1 MTTPLLRNCSFLPP
15 SRVTCGGGRS
25 CARFSLSVVTADQ
38 SLTRRTEGCADGADC
53 DACSSRGALRDEAS
67 GASSFT
73 RSRGRRGADLFCSS
87 QQRGKEHARRFAT
100 ALCWRSSA
108 LDTASCY
115 LFRLRFRRAVDP
127 TPSSPRACPP
137 LRIPLPALSL
147 LGLTASK
154 EATTRCCAAAR
165 GSAQGSS
172 EAKRKGVSDRSSPS
186 RAFRVPNTP

>member
-1 MTTPLLRNCSFLPP
+1 MLF
-15 SRVTCGGGRS
+15 RS
-25 CARFSLSVVTADQ
+25 ADQ